1 MAHPHVLTPS
11 KEGYVFASQLDDGR
25 EQFLAEVV
33 EQALRSGER
42 SPEDF
47 IRHFSPLAIMT
58 ALRDRP
64 DLRAKILV
72 ATIGLKPKMA
82 ARKSIAT
89 AAEDLQFTLDES
101 ETNAETIMMAFD
113 PDDRVRFLPHA
124 KLWTFVT
131 EGEFWNRARDNDA
144 FEQGRVLTAYVLERG
159 LAHNLLS
166 LRDVVLPVAIK
177 SVRSDLTTD
186 VLWDIV
192 RTALEIKEKFSY
204 EHFLDAVPID
214 TLTRNVPLWTFW
226 EQIITQNIVQKHGFS
241 EGISMSPPPSVVDD
255 EEPWE
260 DVSAPDAIP
269 EIVEAEVHPV
279 ASVSTDDSGPEV
291 SIDGSE
297 SISPPAP
304 SFPPPKPDMRDIF
317 AAEEVGVAVM
327 DPRTV
332 GIIATLRSDVGLQL
346 SAVKESDDLRS
357 VLLAALL
364 EIAPDEYK
372 PEQFSDA
379 TDKLIAKPLL
389 RHLEGRNPSTASNLR
404 TLLNDLQ
411 VTSSVGLNPDPNARP
426 IPVSSPRSAPPKPPS
441 RRR

>member
-1 MAHPHVLTPS
+1 MAHSNAPTPS
-11 KEGYVFASQLDDGR
+11 EEGHLFASQLDVGR
-25 EQFLAEVV
+25 ERFLAEVV

-42 SPEDF
+42 SPKDF
-47 IRHFSPLAIMT
+47 IRHFSPLAIMA
-58 ALRDRP
+58 ALGGRP

-82 ARKSIAT
+82 TRKTIET
-89 AAEDLQFTLDES
+89 AAEDLQFTLDEN
-101 ETNAETIMMAFD
+101 ETDAETILAAFD

-159 LAHNLLS
+159 LAHELLS
-166 LRDVVLPVAIK
+166 LRDVVLPVAVK
-177 SVRSDLTTD
+177 SVRSDLTAD

-204 EHFLDAVPID
+204 EHFLDAVPIE

-241 EGISMSPPPSVVDD
+241 EGNSMHPPSVVDD

-260 DVSAPDAIP
+260 DASAPDTAP
-269 EIVEAEVHPV
+269 EIVEAEIHPI
-279 ASVSTDDSGPEV
+279 ASVPADDSGPEV

-297 SISPPAP
+297 SISPPSP
-304 SFPPPKPDMRDIF
+304 SLPPKPDMRDIF
-317 AAEEVGVAVM
+317 ATEEVEVAVM

-332 GIIATLRSDVGLQL
+332 GIIATLRNDAGLQL
-346 SAVKESDDLRS
+346 SAVKESDELRT

-389 RHLEGRNPSTASNLR
+389 RHLEGRNPAMASSLR
-404 TLLNDLQ
+404 SLLNDLQ
-411 VTSSVGLNPDPNARP
+411 VVSTVGLNPDPNARTV
-426 IPVSSPRSAPPKPPS
+426 PVSSPRSAPPKPPS